1 MTKTLA
7 LLSTALLL
15 SVATPAFAE
24 QKTFSA
30 NLTAAEEVPPTQS
43 TGTGTVQATYD
54 TDTKVFT
61 WTIEYSGLT
70 GEATAAHF
78 HGPAAPGEN
87 ADPVVPIPDPLA
99 SPINGTA
106 TLDDTQ
112 AADLLAGKWYFN
124 VHTAQYPDGEIRGQV
139 LEGGMSTMPAP
150 ASSEAASMATESSAP
165 ADASS
170 SSTSY

>member
-7 LLSTALLL
+7 LLSAAALLAM
-15 SVATPAFAE
+15 STPVLAE

-30 NLTAAEEVPPTQS
+30 TLTAAEEVPPTDS
-43 TGTGTVQATYD
+43 TATGTVAATYD
-54 TDTKVFT
+54 TETNVFT
-61 WTIEYSGLT
+61 YTIEYSGLT
-70 GEATAAHF
+70 ADATAAHF

-87 ADPVVPIPDPLA
+87 ADPVVPVADPLA
-99 SPINGTA
+99 SPISGTV

-112 AADLLAGKWYFN
+112 EADLLAGKWYFN

-150 ASSEAASMATESSAP
+150 ASSEPPMEISSE
-165 ADASS
+165 ASS
-170 SSTSY
+170 SAM

>member
-7 LLSTALLL
+7 LLSAAMLL
-15 SVATPAFAE
+15 SVATPVLAE

-30 NLTAAEEVPPTQS
+30 TLTAAEEVPATQS
-43 TGTGTVQATYD
+43 TGTGTVEATYD

-61 WTIEYSGLT
+61 YTIEYSGLSGDAT
-70 GEATAAHF
+70 GAHF

-150 ASSEAASMATESSAP
+150 ASSEAPMATESSAAP
-165 ADASS
+165 DTSASS
-170 SSTSY
+170 SAY

>member
-1 MTKTLA
+1 M
-7 LLSTALLL
+7 
-15 SVATPAFAE
+15 
-24 QKTFSA
+24 
-30 NLTAAEEVPPTQS
+30 PPTQS
-43 TGTGTVQATYD
+43 TGTGTVQASYD

-61 WTIEYSGLT
+61 YTIEYSGLS
-70 GEATAAHF
+70 GDATAAHF

-99 SPINGTA
+99 SPINGSA

-112 AADLLAGKWYFN
+112 AADLLDGKWYFN

-150 ASSEAASMATESSAP
+150 ASSEAPMATDSSAMST
-165 ADASS
+165 DSSASS
-170 SSTSY
+170 SAM

>member
-7 LLSTALLL
+7 ILSAAALLALSTPVL
-15 SVATPAFAE
+15 AE

-30 NLTAAEEVPPTQS
+30 TLTAGEEVPPNDS
-43 TGTGTVQATYD
+43 AGTGTVEATFD
-54 TDTKVFT
+54 TETNVLT

-87 ADPVVPIPDPLA
+87 AGPVVPIPDPLT
-99 SPINGTA
+99 SPISGTA

-112 AADLLAGKWYFN
+112 EADLLAGKWYFN
-124 VHTAQYPDGEIRGQV
+124 VHTEQYPDGEIRGQV

-150 ASSEAASMATESSAP
+150 AASEAPMATESSEP
-165 ADASS
+165 AADTSS
-170 SSTSY
+170 SAAY

>member
-7 LLSTALLL
+7 LLSAAMLL
-15 SVATPAFAE
+15 SVATPVLAE
-24 QKTFSA
+24 QKMFSA
-30 NLTAAEEVPPTQS
+30 TLAAAEEVPPTQS

-61 WTIEYSGLT
+61 YTVEYSGLT

-87 ADPVVPIPDPLA
+87 AAPVVPVPDPLA

-106 TLDDTQ
+106 TLDDAQ

-139 LEGGMSTMPAP
+139 LEGGMSTMSSA
-150 ASSEAASMATESSAP
+150 ASSAMSSDTSAMST
-165 ADASS
+165 DSSASS
-170 SSTSY
+170 SAM

>member
-7 LLSTALLL
+7 ILSAAALLALSTPVL
-15 SVATPAFAE
+15 AE

-30 NLTAAEEVPPTQS
+30 TLTAGEEVPPNDS
-43 TGTGTVQATYD
+43 AGTGTVEATFD
-54 TDTKVFT
+54 TETNVLT

-70 GEATAAHF
+70 GDATAAHF

-87 ADPVVPIPDPLA
+87 AGPVVPIPDPLT
-99 SPINGTA
+99 SPISGTA

-112 AADLLAGKWYFN
+112 EADLLAGKWYFN
-124 VHTAQYPDGEIRGQV
+124 IHTAEYPDGEIRGQV

-150 ASSEAASMATESSAP
+150 AASEAPMATESSEP
-165 ADASS
+165 AADTSS
-170 SSTSY
+170 SAAY